1 MRMKSSTRWL
11 ALLPVAAVS
20 AAMAC
25 RDDAV
30 APQPDAGLVPTEA
43 PQLLLTGSIT
53 DEYTAGTPVHG
64 AIFTTTPDGG
74 IVNANTKYT
83 QKIEVYLDGG
93 PRNANSHAAGLP
105 DGLYVFQITDP
116 PGKLLL
122 SKDPARCRVVQVD
135 GGVIKGSVA
144 VASIPG
150 QDPAAADV
158 WGGSGPNRN
167 NPCHIED
174 GPEGAAGASGQ
185 HDTNIDTELGGGA
198 TVQMMPFFDTP
209 NNGGVYKAWITPL
222 KAYLAKGGNLNT
234 QTAGVYSA
242 SPRTLIGYQ
251 PDPGFKNPGRNFVKT
266 DNFKVVENP
275 PFIRI
280 AKTVDGAPYTGWPVT
295 VFELVEGAWVGAG
308 FRPTVATFA
317 IPLGTDVQLLACEVV
332 LPGYAFVSATVNGV
346 NAPQVTG
353 GTPPVPTDDGQG
365 NPIVCVSVPGTN
377 STTTIDVVFDNRS
390 PDARISISP
399 LDDTNGIGEAH
410 TLTATVQQDDKK
422 AANPGGGDA
431 VTGFGPAPNG
441 TLVTFSLTN
450 SNGATATFV
459 GGNTCTTTGGTCT
472 VTINSPTAGTVVI
485 HATTTFS
492 VNGVSLTRSTGP
504 GLATVAG
511 DDARKIY
518 SAGSIAWVKIDGAT
532 PPRYLAGATFRV
544 RRTHDRFG
552 AAVTAPDFS
561 VTDNVAPDVNADPGR
576 FLVADL
582 PLGRYCIKETAAPD
596 GYLLDPTEQ
605 CGNLVSTLNLTL
617 AAPNGS
623 ANPFVNSLLGRMTG
637 GSGKIEVTLPN
648 GDLVTI
654 TSGFTIHCDI
664 VLSNNIEINWPG
676 NRWHI
681 DKPIKTALCIDD
693 PNVIPDQPD
702 APFDTFIG
710 TAEGA
715 LNGQSIS
722 RISFKFVDGDGSP
735 GGKANDRV
743 SLTIWNT
750 QGAVVLSFTN
760 LPIRGNLQAHE
771 DQPHR

>member
-1 MRMKSSTRWL
+1 MKSSMRWL
-11 ALLPVAAVS
+11 ALLPVAVMAAAV
-20 AAMAC
+20 AC
-25 RDDAV
+25 RDDTV
-30 APQPDAGLVPTEA
+30 APQLTPSDA
-43 PQLLLTGSIT
+43 PQRVLTGSIT

-64 AIFTTTPDGG
+64 AIFTTTPDGDV
-74 IVNANTKYT
+74 VNGNTKYT

-93 PRNANSHAAGLP
+93 PRNANSQAAGLP

-135 GGVIKGSVA
+135 GGVIKGTVA

-158 WGGSGPNRN
+158 WGGSGSTKN
-167 NPCHIED
+167 NPCHVED
-174 GPEGAAGASGQ
+174 APEGAAGASGQ
-185 HDTNIDTELGGGA
+185 HDTNADTELGGGT

-222 KAYLAKGGNLNT
+222 KAYLEKGGNLNT
-234 QTAGVYSA
+234 QTAGVYSS
-242 SPRTLIGYQ
+242 SPRTLIGYA

-280 AKTVDGAPYTGWPVT
+280 SKILDGAPYTGWPVT
-295 VFELVEGAWVGAG
+295 VYELIEGEWVGAG

-317 IPLGTDVQLLACEVV
+317 IPLGTDVQLLACEAI
-332 LPGYAFVSATVNGV
+332 LAGSAPVSATVGGV
-346 NAPQVTG
+346 NAPRVTG
-353 GTPPVPTDDGQG
+353 GTPAVPTTDGQG
-365 NPIVCVSVPGTN
+365 HELFCVAVPGTA
-377 STTTIDVVFDNRS
+377 SATTIDVVFTNAS

-399 LDDTNGIGEAH
+399 LDDTNGIGEPH
-410 TLTATVQQDDKK
+410 VLTALVQQDDKK
-422 AANPGGGDA
+422 AANTGGGDA

-441 TLVTFSLTN
+441 TLVTLSLTN

-459 GGNTCTTTGGTCT
+459 GGNTCTTTSGTCT

-504 GLATVAG
+504 GLATAVG

-518 SAGSIAWVKIDGAT
+518 SAGSLSWVKIDAAT

-552 AAVTAPDFS
+552 AAVSTPDLS
-561 VTDNVAPDVNADPGR
+561 VTDNVAPDANSADGQ
-576 FLVADL
+576 FLVAGL
-582 PLGRYCIKETAAPD
+582 PLGRYCIKETAAPA

-605 CGNLVSTLNLTL
+605 CGDLVSTLNLSI
-617 AAPNGS
+617 ASPNGS
-623 ANPFVNSLLGRMTG
+623 ANPFVNSLEGRMTG
-637 GSGKIEVTLPN
+637 GSGKIEITLPN
-648 GDLVTI
+648 NGGTLTI
-654 TSGFTIHCDI
+654 STGFTIHCDI
-664 VLSNNIEINWPG
+664 TLSNNIEINWPG
-676 NRWHI
+676 NRWHL
-681 DKPIKTALCIDD
+681 DKPIKTATCLDD

-702 APFDTFIG
+702 APFDTFLG

-715 LNGQSIS
+715 LNGQAIS
-722 RISFKFVDGDGSP
+722 RISFTFVDGDGSP

-750 QGAVVLSFTN
+750 QGQVVLSFTN
-760 LPIRGNLQAHE
+760 LPIKGNLQAHE
-771 DQPHR
+771 DQPHK